1 MTKNQKQLWDA
12 ISHFEFDNPQI
23 QFNFTDRLARENNWT
38 RSYSKEVIEEYKKFI
53 FLCCTT
59 PNGVTPSDQVD
70 QAWHLHLT
78 YTKSYW
84 IDFCKNTLGQEIHH
98 NPTEGGTSERTK
110 FDSFY
115 SSTKEEYQ
123 KAFQQEPPTHIWPE
137 NQERFS
143 EIHFER
149 VNTHRNWIIKK
160 PKFDWNLKWVAIIT
174 SLFFPFIIQAQ
185 TPNESST
192 ETLFFILFVVIVL
205 IYAFRNRNNNSDG
218 SGCTAGSGC
227 SSHSGCSSDSGCSS
241 GCSSGCGGCGGG
253 CS

>member
-1 MTKNQKQLWDA
+1 MTENQKQLWDK
-12 ISHFEFDNPQI
+12 ISRFEFDNPQI

-59 PNGVTPSDQVD
+59 QSGVTPSDQVD

-84 IDFCKNTLGQEIHH
+84 IDFCRNTLNQEIHH
-98 NPTEGGTSERTK
+98 NPTEGGNKERAK
-110 FDSFY
+110 FDTFY

-123 KAFQQEPPTHIWPE
+123 KAFQHEPPLHIWPD

-149 VNTHRNWIIKK
+149 VNTHRNWIIRKPNLNWNKK
-160 PKFDWNLKWVAIIT
+160 WTAIVTALLLPIA
-174 SLFFPFIIQAQ
+174 IYAQ
-185 TPNESST
+185 TSEDNSGGSWV
-192 ETLFFILFVVIVL
+192 FFGVFIVIM
-205 IYAFRNRNNNSDG
+205 IIAMYKNRNSNNSG
-218 SGCTAGSGC
+218 GSGC
-227 SSHSGCSSDSGCSS
+227 STGCTTSGCSSDSGC
-241 GCSSGCGGCGGG
+241 SGCGGCGGG